1 MQGSRQWA
9 LTPPG
14 PDGMMPPREGPSM
27 ERRSRLSRRAFV
39 GGAVGLGL
47 VAGCG
52 RLPGQGQAPA
62 RIPRVGVLF
71 GSVPVSPPTSE
82 TQALWRGLA
91 ELGYTDGQN
100 IILEYH
106 SAEGREEYLPDLAA
120 ELVRMPVDIILAAG
134 EPVARAV
141 AQASTTI
148 PIIMATSRDPVGS
161 GLIASLARPGGQIT
175 GLSLLYVPLT
185 GKRLELLK
193 QTVPAVSRVAA
204 LGPRT
209 SLSEF
214 EEAQVAAPILGLQ
227 LHLFDVSSPEAV
239 EAAVDAASGA
249 GVDALLLLLSPV
261 GVAIAPRMAELAAAR
276 RLPLMAPD
284 ARAVRAGGL
293 MSYGPSIA
301 AMYHRTAYYV
311 DRILKG
317 AKPADLPV
325 EQPMT
330 FDFVV
335 NLKTAQALGITFPNE
350 ILLQVT
356 EVIP

>member
-1 MQGSRQWA
+1 VRAARYEGFLQGLR
-9 LTPPG
+9 
-14 PDGMMPPREGPSM
+14 DH
-27 ERRSRLSRRAFV
+27 
-39 GGAVGLGL
+39 
-47 VAGCG
+47 
-52 RLPGQGQAPA
+52 
-62 RIPRVGVLF
+62 
-71 GSVPVSPPTSE
+71 
-82 TQALWRGLA
+82 
-91 ELGYTDGQN
+91 GYVDGQN
-100 IILEYH
+100 LIIEHRYV
-106 SAEGREEYLPDLAA
+106 EGRSDGLSTLAA
-120 ELVRMPVDIILAAG
+120 ELVGLPVDIIFAAG
-134 EPVARAV
+134 GTPTAIAAR
-141 AQASTTI
+141 QATRTI
-148 PIIMATSRDPVGS
+148 PIVVAAGDLVGT
-161 GLIASLARPGGQIT
+161 GLVASLPRPGGKIT
-175 GLSLLYVPLT
+175 GLSLLHVPLT

-214 EEAQVAAPILGLQ
+214 EEAEAAAPSLGLQ
-227 LHLFDVSSPEAV
+227 LHLFDVSSPEDV
-239 EAAVDAASGA
+239 EAAIDAASGA

-276 RLPLMAPD
+276 RLPMMAPD

-293 MSYGPSIA
+293 ISYGPNIA

-335 NLKTAQALGITFPNE
+335 NMKTARELGITFPNE
-350 ILLQVT
+350 IMLQVT
-356 EVIP
+356 EVIQ